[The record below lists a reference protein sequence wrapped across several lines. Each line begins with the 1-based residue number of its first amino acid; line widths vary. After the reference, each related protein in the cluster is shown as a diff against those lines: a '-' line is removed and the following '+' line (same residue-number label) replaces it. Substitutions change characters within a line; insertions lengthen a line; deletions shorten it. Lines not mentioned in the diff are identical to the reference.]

1 MAKTRAP
8 LLSFGGSGQIG
19 KSIVFGSVR
28 GVDYAREYVVPAN
41 PQTTGQLAT
50 RNVFSMLSEMYKY
63 LGTLALNPWTAFA
76 RGKTFT
82 NRNAFMGRNVAALR
96 GDSDCNDFIGSPGA
110 NGGPAPVSFIAA
122 TGGATGQVTGTF
134 VLPAAPAG
142 WTATA
147 VVAVAFRDQDPA
159 DPFVGVIVE
168 DSETP
173 PTLVVTL
180 SGLGTAQDCQVYGYV
195 QWTKPDGTFAY
206 SIAITD
212 QATSGA

>member
-1 MAKTRAP
+1 
-8 LLSFGGSGQIG
+8 
-19 KSIVFGSVR
+19 
-28 GVDYAREYVVPAN
+28 VVPAN

-63 LGTLALNPWTAFA
+63 LGTLALAPWTAFA

-82 NRNAFMGRNVAALR
+82 NRNAFMGRNTAALR
-96 GDSDCNDFIGSPGA
+96 GDADCNDFIGSPGA
-110 NGGPAPVSFIAA
+110 NGGPAPTSFVAA
-122 TGGATGQVTGTF
+122 TGGASGEVTGTF

-142 WTATA
+142 WTAA
-147 VVAVAFRDQDPA
+147 FVIAVAFRDQDPA
-159 DPFVGVIVE
+159 DPFAGVIVE
-168 DSETP
+168 GSEVP

-180 SGLGTAQDCQVYGYV
+180 AGLGSAQSCQVYGFV
-195 QWTKPDGTFAY
+195 QWTKPDGTAAY